1 METISLEPK
10 QFSLNVGI
18 EVAPPPIADDVQGA
32 NNDNSE
38 LRNEHAGRRT
48 DVPSARGTRA
58 DPGDHAQG
66 GGCREV
72 YGIRYNQSEKSQ
84 KPYMRGTCLCLSA
97 MCPDAG
103 VAIWKG

>member
-18 EVAPPPIADDVQGA
+18 EVAPPIANDVQGA
-32 NNDNSE
+32 NDDNSE

-58 DPGDHAQG
+58 DPGNHAPWRG
-66 GGCREV
+66 SREV
-72 YGIRYNQSEKSQ
+72 FGIRYNQSEKSQ